1 MKRGWIF
8 RWRNS
13 LGYNLLQKKKPQNIA
28 CPTILRNQSFLCTVD
43 IVLLDENCSFRQKEG
58 GLPAVLL
65 PIPATPL
72 HKTAVWG
79 ERCSVLCWVP
89 KGLQPGLGLEKCS
102 AVLQEQPLDMDKA
115 GFISTK
121 VLEEICKVGSLVDF
135 LAMCP
140 FGFARPKNV
149 QTPESGLYSRTGLCV
164 ALLSAG
170 LQVYVFAFVCITRI
184 SSRNLMNKNL
194 I

>member
-1 MKRGWIF
+1 MRTVVSDRRREG
-8 RWRNS
+8 S
-13 LGYNLLQKKKPQNIA
+13 LL
-28 CPTILRNQSFLCTVD
+28 CCCQS
-43 IVLLDENCSFRQKEG
+43 
-58 GLPAVLL
+58 LP
-65 PIPATPL
+65 PPL

-102 AVLQEQPLDMDKA
+102 AVLQEQPLDKA